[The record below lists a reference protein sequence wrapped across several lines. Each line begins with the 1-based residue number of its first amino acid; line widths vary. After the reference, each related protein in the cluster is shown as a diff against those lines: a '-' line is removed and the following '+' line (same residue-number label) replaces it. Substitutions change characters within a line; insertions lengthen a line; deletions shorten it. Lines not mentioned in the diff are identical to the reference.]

1 MVDMHIFWK
10 QLWFWL
16 LGVIARNISNP
27 STLWVI
33 FKHFLVAVAPTFY
46 FVTIYVYDI
55 AFVTVWV
62 KISIA
67 NRSQFTLKLYK
78 YNFVLS
84 LFGGRYLLLCRL
96 FSFGLLTSFLH
107 AYPLF
112 FTFFLKM
119 IEYIYCNMLF
129 LVSPNQQQHSNVAVL
144 LCYPKLFICALYPLI
159 HINFKPT
166 YFAWT
171 QNLPNSISSVPTKR
185 TKICCAFLL
194 YLHLATIMCNLYT
207 LKNYSRKQ
215 ICSGE

>member
-27 STLWVI
+27 SILWVI

-96 FSFGLLTSFLH
+96 FSFCLLTSFLH

-119 IEYIYCNMLF
+119 IEYIYCNMLCF
-129 LVSPNQQQHSNVAVL
+129 VSPNQQQHSNVAVL
-144 LCYPKLFICALYPLI
+144 PETIHMRPLPP
-159 HINFKPT
+159 HT
-166 YFAWT
+166 
-171 QNLPNSISSVPTKR
+171 
-185 TKICCAFLL
+185 
-194 YLHLATIMCNLYT
+194 H
-207 LKNYSRKQ
+207 
-215 ICSGE
+215 